1 MSENLFA
8 KFDGLEVK
16 ASDRIPEED
25 VLYCENQQRLYDQ
38 AVGFLQDCLQ
48 KTRDIYNAYQDGE
61 YKKDGYIDQYDDIRH
76 FEDRIEKV
84 KQAFSSRI
92 KYYFTNKYKITVGN
106 ITDREALCYSD
117 IVEEIFEQ
125 LGGLSFQEKA
135 AKEVMDNLKESCR
148 RGYSDEVKAVV
159 KNKKVN
165 INDFIWATKCSIMH
179 RWEIGHNSRDTLVKL
194 FKALSHFESG
204 SITIAHYYERFLKLV
219 QNYED
224 SVFDRYELGYNKVE
238 AIRVYKNGK
247 TEVEFSTS
255 EQAQKFAKDYCGFL
269 EKGMVA

>member
-1 MSENLFA
+1 MSVNLFA
-8 KFDGLEVK
+8 KFDALEVK

-38 AVGFLQDCLQ
+38 AIGFLQDCLQ
-48 KTRDIYNAYQDGE
+48 KTQNIYNSNLDGE
-61 YKKDGYIDQYDDIRH
+61 YKKDGYIDKYDDIRH

-92 KYYFTNKYKITVGN
+92 KYYFTGKYKITVGN
-106 ITDREALCYSD
+106 IPDREVLHYSD

-135 AKEVMDNLKESCR
+135 AKEIKDNLKISCR
-148 RGYSDEVKAVV
+148 RGCSDENKVIV
-159 KNKKVN
+159 KNKKVI
-165 INDFIWATKCSIMH
+165 INGFVWATKCSIFQ
-179 RWEIGHNSRDTLVKL
+179 RWEIGYNSRDTLVIL
-194 FKALSHFESG
+194 FKALSHYESG
-204 SITIAHYYERFLKLV
+204 SFAIAHSYEMFLKLT
-219 QNYED
+219 QDHRD

-247 TEVEFSTS
+247 TEIEFSTG
-255 EQAQKFAKDYCGFL
+255 EQAQIFAKDYCGFVEGL
-269 EKGMVA
+269 VA